1 MRERLDLRAAL
12 PRLPGLLLGLV
23 LFGAGVA
30 FMVASGLGLS
40 PWEVLHQGLSIR
52 TGIQIGTVSIL
63 LGIVVLLLWVPI
75 GERPGIGTVTNILV
89 IGTTTNIVLDWLPD
103 LPPFAPQ
110 ATDALD
116 LAARSLLLGGGILA
130 IALGSGLYLGADLG
144 PGPRDGLMT
153 GLHRRYGWSIR
164 RVRTALEVGVLVVG
178 FLLGGTVGIGT
189 ILFAVTIGPLVQ
201 AILGL
206 TDREGRLDRARRA
219 EIAAEGEL
227 VGE

>member
-1 MRERLDLRAAL
+1 MRERFDLRAAL

-40 PWEVLHQGLSIR
+40 PWEVLHQGLSVR
-52 TGIQIGTVSIL
+52 AGIPIGTVSIL
-63 LGIVVLLLWVPI
+63 LGIVVLVLWIPI
-75 GERPGIGTVTNILV
+75 GERPGIGTVANVMLV
-89 IGTTTNIVLDWLPD
+89 GTTTNVVLGLLPA
-103 LPPFAPQ
+103 LPAFALD
-110 ATDALD
+110 ATTPAD
-116 LAARSLLLGGGILA
+116 LAARSILLIGGILA

-153 GLHRRYGWSIR
+153 GLHHRYGWSLR
-164 RVRTALEVGVLVVG
+164 RVRTALEVAVLVVG

-201 AILGL
+201 AFLGL
-206 TDREGRLDRARRA
+206 ADRDGRLSRARRA
-219 EIAAEGEL
+219 EIAAEGEMA
-227 VGE
+227 GE